1 MTNKTSK
8 DIDFSLSDE
17 EKNDLDQM
25 IKDFNRE
32 RSALLESSD
41 DEDSEAQ
48 LQSIKD
54 RFDQLGDVIIKMNDR
69 VDSLYE
75 IMRLMHQKSEI
86 LNARIDDIRDA
97 L

>member
-1 MTNKTSK
+1 MTNKNAK
-8 DIDFSLSDE
+8 EIDFSLSDE

-32 RSALLESSD
+32 RNTVQESPD
-41 DEDSEAQ
+41 HEDQ
-48 LQSIKD
+48 LKFMKD
-54 RFDQLGDVIIKMNDR
+54 RFEQLGDVILKINDR

-75 IMRLMHQKSEI
+75 IMRLMHKKSEI
-86 LNARIDDIRDA
+86 LNTRIDEIRET

>member
-1 MTNKTSK
+1 MTNKNAK
-8 DIDFSLSDE
+8 EIDFSLSDE
-17 EKNDLDQM
+17 EKDDLDQM

-32 RSALLESSD
+32 RSTLLESPD
-41 DEDSEAQ
+41 HEDQ
-48 LQSIKD
+48 LKVMKD
-54 RFDQLGDVIIKMNDR
+54 RFEQLGDVILKINDR

-86 LNARIDDIRDA
+86 LNARIDEIKEA

>member
-1 MTNKTSK
+1 MTNKNSK
-8 DIDFSLSDE
+8 EIDFSLSDE
-17 EKNDLDQM
+17 EKDDLDQM

-32 RSALLESSD
+32 RSTLLESSD
-41 DEDSEAQ
+41 DADQ
-48 LQSIKD
+48 LKVMKD
-54 RFDQLGDVIIKMNDR
+54 RFEQLGDVILKINDR

-86 LNARIDDIRDA
+86 LNARIDEIREA

>member
-1 MTNKTSK
+1 MTNKNAK
-8 DIDFSLSDE
+8 EIDFSLSDE
-17 EKNDLDQM
+17 EKDDLDQM

-32 RSALLESSD
+32 RNTLRESPD
-41 DEDSEAQ
+41 HENQ
-48 LQSIKD
+48 LQVMKD
-54 RFDQLGDVIIKMNDR
+54 RFEQLGDVILKINDR

-86 LNARIDDIRDA
+86 LNARIDEIKEA

>member
-25 IKDFNRE
+25 IKEFNQE
-32 RSALLESSD
+32 RSALMESSD
-41 DEDSEAQ
+41 DENAEAQ
-48 LQSIKD
+48 LQGIKD
-54 RFDQLGDVIIKMNDR
+54 RFDQLGDVILKMNDR

>member
-1 MTNKTSK
+1 MTSK
-8 DIDFSLSDE
+8 NAKEIDFSLSDE

-32 RSALLESSD
+32 RNTLQESPD
-41 DEDSEAQ
+41 HEDQ
-48 LQSIKD
+48 LKFMKD
-54 RFDQLGDVIIKMNDR
+54 RFEQLGDVILKINDR

-75 IMRLMHQKSEI
+75 IMRLMHKKSEI
-86 LNARIDDIRDA
+86 LNTRIDEIRET

>member
-1 MTNKTSK
+1 MTNKNSK
-8 DIDFSLSDE
+8 EIDFSLSDE
-17 EKNDLDQM
+17 EKDDLDQM

-32 RSALLESSD
+32 RSTLMKSSD
-41 DEDSEAQ
+41 DEDQ
-48 LQSIKD
+48 LKVMKD
-54 RFDQLGDVIIKMNDR
+54 RFEQLGDVILKINDR

-86 LNARIDDIRDA
+86 LNSRIDEIREA

>member
-1 MTNKTSK
+1 MTNKNPK
-8 DIDFSLSDE
+8 EIDFSLSDE

-32 RSALLESSD
+32 RSALLESPD
-41 DEDSEAQ
+41 DGNQ
-48 LQSIKD
+48 LKVMKD
-54 RFDQLGDVIIKMNDR
+54 RFEQLGDVILKMNDR

-86 LNARIDDIRDA
+86 LNARIDEIRDT

>member
-1 MTNKTSK
+1 MMNKKSK
-8 DIDFSLSDE
+8 EIDFSLSDE
-17 EKNDLDQM
+17 EKDDLDQM

-32 RSALLESSD
+32 RSALLESSA
-41 DEDSEAQ
+41 DEDYQSQ
-48 LQSIKD
+48 LKGMKD
-54 RFDQLGDVIIKMNDR
+54 RFDQLGDVILKINDR

>member
-1 MTNKTSK
+1 MTSK
-8 DIDFSLSDE
+8 NAKEIDFSLSDE

-32 RSALLESSD
+32 RNTVQESPD
-41 DEDSEAQ
+41 HEDQ
-48 LQSIKD
+48 LKFMKD
-54 RFDQLGDVIIKMNDR
+54 RFEQLGDVILKINDR

-75 IMRLMHQKSEI
+75 IMRLMHKKSEI
-86 LNARIDDIRDA
+86 LNTRIDEIRET

>member
-1 MTNKTSK
+1 MTSK
-8 DIDFSLSDE
+8 NAKEIDFSLSDE

-32 RSALLESSD
+32 RNTVQESPD
-41 DEDSEAQ
+41 HEDQ
-48 LQSIKD
+48 LKFMKD
-54 RFDQLGDVIIKMNDR
+54 RFEQLGDVILKINDR

-75 IMRLMHQKSEI
+75 IMRLMHKKSEI
-86 LNARIDDIRDA
+86 LNTRIDVVRET

>member
-32 RSALLESSD
+32 RSALLEGSE
-41 DEDSEAQ
+41 DEDSKTQ
-48 LQSIKD
+48 LQGIKD
-54 RFDQLGDVIIKMNDR
+54 RFDQLGDVILKMNDR

>member
-25 IKDFNRE
+25 IKEFNQE

-41 DEDSEAQ
+41 DENTEAQ
-48 LQSIKD
+48 LQGIKD
-54 RFDQLGDVIIKMNDR
+54 RFDQLGDVILKINDR

>member
-25 IKDFNRE
+25 IKEFNQE

-41 DEDSEAQ
+41 DENSEAQ
-48 LQSIKD
+48 LQGIKD
-54 RFDQLGDVIIKMNDR
+54 RFDQLGDVILKMNDR

-86 LNARIDDIRDA
+86 HNARIEDIRDA
-97 L
+97 Q

>member
-1 MTNKTSK
+1 
-8 DIDFSLSDE
+8 
-17 EKNDLDQM
+17 M

-32 RSALLESSD
+32 RSALLESSV
-41 DEDSEAQ
+41 DENSETQ
-48 LQSIKD
+48 LQNIKD
-54 RFDQLGDVIIKMNDR
+54 RFDQLGDVILKMNDR

-86 LNARIDDIRDA
+86 LNARIEDIRDA

>member
-41 DEDSEAQ
+41 NEDSEAQ
-48 LQSIKD
+48 LQSIKN
-54 RFDQLGDVIIKMNDR
+54 RFDQLGDVILKMNDR

-86 LNARIDDIRDA
+86 LNARINDIRDA

>member
-1 MTNKTSK
+1 MTNKNPK
-8 DIDFSLSDE
+8 EIDFSLSDE

-32 RSALLESSD
+32 RSALLESPD
-41 DEDSEAQ
+41 DGNQ
-48 LQSIKD
+48 LKLMKD
-54 RFDQLGDVIIKMNDR
+54 RIEQLGDVLLKMNDR

-86 LNARIDDIRDA
+86 LNTRIDEIRDT

>member
-1 MTNKTSK
+1 MTNKNPK
-8 DIDFSLSDE
+8 EIDFSILDE
-17 EKNDLDQM
+17 EKDDLDQM

-32 RSALLESSD
+32 RSALLESTD
-41 DEDSEAQ
+41 DEYSEGQ
-48 LQSIKD
+48 LKSMKD
-54 RFDQLGDVIIKMNDR
+54 RFEQLGDVILKINDR

-86 LNARIDDIRDA
+86 LNTRIDDIREA

>member
-1 MTNKTSK
+1 MTNKTTK

-41 DEDSEAQ
+41 DENTEAQ
-48 LQSIKD
+48 LQGIKD
-54 RFDQLGDVIIKMNDR
+54 RFDQLGDVILKINDR

>member
-25 IKDFNRE
+25 IKEFNQE

-41 DEDSEAQ
+41 DENTEAQ
-48 LQSIKD
+48 LQGIKD
-54 RFDQLGDVIIKMNDR
+54 RFDQLGDVILKINDR

-86 LNARIDDIRDA
+86 LNARIDEIRDA
-97 L
+97 Q

>member
-1 MTNKTSK
+1 MTNKSSK
-8 DIDFSLSDE
+8 EIDFSLSDD
-17 EKNDLDQM
+17 EKDDLDQM

-32 RSALLESSD
+32 RNAVLESPD
-41 DEDSEAQ
+41 DESQ
-48 LQSIKD
+48 LKVMKD
-54 RFDQLGDVIIKMNDR
+54 RFEQLGDVILKINDR

-86 LNARIDDIRDA
+86 LNNRIDEIRDT